1 MRKRS
6 SRFLLK
12 LLASF
17 ILWFVYLNAY
27 SQVASNRNWV
37 DSALKLTDAK
47 GNVAKFIHSFPRGG
61 GEVYKNGKKY
71 SYVVF
76 WTRVFNQSATPL
88 ELKVKFPEVT
98 FFNWP
103 DDYIQI
109 VLPKETM
116 LMDKVHAYDYGLT
129 HLQSFLN
136 DKSNQLNFLQKRINP
151 NQEHIFYIIV
161 FMHIKNW
168 GPARAKFE
176 LKDQAL
182 FYKISMGSDTTMIP
196 CGHLY
201 FKK

>member
-1 MRKRS
+1 M
-6 SRFLLK
+6 LK
-12 LLASF
+12 LLVSV
-17 ILWFVYLNAY
+17 ILLFVNLNAY

-37 DSALKLTDAK
+37 DSALKFTDAK

-61 GEVYKNGKKY
+61 GEVYKNGEKY

-98 FFNWP
+98 FLNWP
-103 DDYIQI
+103 DAYIRI

-116 LMDKVHAYDYGLT
+116 RMDKVHAFDYGLT

-136 DKSNQLNFLQKRINP
+136 DKSKQLNFLQKRINP
-151 NQEHIFYIIV
+151 NQEHIFYIII

-182 FYKISMGSDTTMIP
+182 FYKISMGSDTSMIP
-196 CGHLY
+196 CGRLY

>member
-6 SRFLLK
+6 SRFLLT
-12 LLASF
+12 LLTSF
-17 ILWFVYLNAY
+17 ILWFVYLNAF
-27 SQVASNRNWV
+27 SQVTSNRNWIDKEINYT
-37 DSALKLTDAK
+37 DSN
-47 GNVAKFIHSFPRGG
+47 GNVAKIIHSFPRGG

-103 DDYIQI
+103 DDYIRI

-116 LMDKVHAYDYGLT
+116 FMDKVHAFDYGLT

-182 FYKISMGSDTTMIP
+182 FYKISMGADTTMIP

>member
-1 MRKRS
+1 
-6 SRFLLK
+6 
-12 LLASF
+12 LLASL

-37 DSALKLTDAK
+37 DSDLKFTDSK
-47 GNVAKFIHSFPRGG
+47 GNVAKIIHSFPRGG

-103 DDYIQI
+103 DDYIRI
-109 VLPKETM
+109 VLPEETM
-116 LMDKVHAYDYGLT
+116 LMDKVHAFDYGLT

-136 DKSNQLNFLQKRINP
+136 DKSNQLNSLQKRINP

-182 FYKISMGSDTTMIP
+182 FYKISMGADTTMIP

>member
-168 GPARAKFE
+168 GTARAKFE